1 MKKEII
7 KPFDLEA
14 YKKGAK
20 VKTRDGHEV
29 RIVCTDK
36 KNPYYPIVALVKL
49 ADGSESTQFYTSNG
63 RKQPIKCAISDKDL
77 VIVEEIE
84 EQEFWSDKEN
94 EVIEGHYISLDS
106 TISPFCTNINANNYG
121 LFATEKQAK
130 SARAMARISQI
141 MANDVEHFGG
151 VVTDKEWGIDEWKY
165 VICRSWNRI
174 FTKAVRSDYYF
185 LAFHTEAQRGLFLE
199 KYRNLVEDY
208 LMID

>member
-14 YKKGAK
+14 YKNGAK
-20 VKTRDGHEV
+20 IKTRDGREV
-29 RIVCTDK
+29 RIFCTDV
-36 KNPYYPIVALVKL
+36 KNQYYPIAALVKL
-49 ADGSESTQFYTSNG
+49 DDGSEAYRSYNSEGKFLPYKS
-63 RKQPIKCAISDKDL
+63 AISNDDL
-77 VIVEEIE
+77 VIVEEVKE
-84 EQEFWSDKEN
+84 PEFWSDKEN

-151 VVTDKEWGIDEWKY
+151 AITDKEWGIDEWKF

-208 LMID
+208 LMIG